1 MHEERERISREIH
14 DTLAQGFTSVV
25 ALSRAAQAALARG
38 DVAAA
43 RERLALIE
51 HTASDNLDEARLIVA
66 ELTPGHLQ
74 SRTLGEALERLGAAV
89 TSETGMRADVRVA
102 GEPGAARRVG
112 RGRHPA
118 HRPGGAVQRAAPR
131 VAPPGSTS
139 PWPTTTPTRWCST
152 VRDDGLGFDLDGAR
166 SGFGLDGVQARA
178 AEVGGAVRG
187 AQRAGHR
194 HDAAAGGAAVI
205 RLLVVD
211 DHPVV
216 RAGMVAVLGEE
227 SDFEVVGEAANGAEA
242 LGLVPR
248 LRPDV
253 VLMDLRMPVMDGA
266 EATARITAEPDAPHV
281 LVLTTYDT
289 DADIVRAVEAGARGY
304 LLKDAPTGV
313 LADAIRRAARGE
325 TVLAPPVA
333 ARLAD
338 RLRAPAR
345 PELTARELE
354 VLGLVARGLSNADIG
369 RELFIGEATV
379 KTHLIRAFA
388 KLGVTDRTAAVTA
401 AYGSGLH
408 RAAPPLTRR
417 ECRRGAGGRPALAR
431 RRAVGPVPGPRRRP
445 RRPPRRGPGLAERCL
460 RYS

>member
-1 MHEERERISREIH
+1 
-14 DTLAQGFTSVV
+14 
-25 ALSRAAQAALARG
+25 
-38 DVAAA
+38 
-43 RERLALIE
+43 
-51 HTASDNLDEARLIVA
+51 
-66 ELTPGHLQ
+66 
-74 SRTLGEALERLGAAV
+74 
-89 TSETGMRADVRVA
+89 
-102 GEPGAARRVG
+102 
-112 RGRHPA
+112 
-118 HRPGGAVQRAAPR
+118 
-131 VAPPGSTS
+131 
-139 PWPTTTPTRWCST
+139 
-152 VRDDGLGFDLDGAR
+152 
-166 SGFGLDGVQARA
+166 
-178 AEVGGAVRG
+178 
-187 AQRAGHR
+187 
-194 HDAAAGGAAVI
+194 VI

-216 RAGMVAVLGEE
+216 RAGMVAMLGEE

-266 EATARITAEPDAPHV
+266 EATARISAEPDAPQV

-289 DADIVRAVEAGARGY
+289 DADIIRAVEAGARGY

-354 VLGLVARGLSNADIG
+354 VLALVARGLSNADIG

-388 KLGVTDRTAAVTA
+388 KLGVADRTAAVTA
-401 AYGSGLH
+401 AYASGL
-408 RAAPPLTRR
+408 L
-417 ECRRGAGGRPALAR
+417 EL
-431 RRAVGPVPGPRRRP
+431 PRH
-445 RRPPRRGPGLAERCL
+445 
-460 RYS
+460 

>member
-1 MHEERERISREIH
+1 
-14 DTLAQGFTSVV
+14 
-25 ALSRAAQAALARG
+25 
-38 DVAAA
+38 
-43 RERLALIE
+43 
-51 HTASDNLDEARLIVA
+51 
-66 ELTPGHLQ
+66 
-74 SRTLGEALERLGAAV
+74 
-89 TSETGMRADVRVA
+89 
-102 GEPGAARRVG
+102 
-112 RGRHPA
+112 
-118 HRPGGAVQRAAPR
+118 
-131 VAPPGSTS
+131 
-139 PWPTTTPTRWCST
+139 
-152 VRDDGLGFDLDGAR
+152 
-166 SGFGLDGVQARA
+166 
-178 AEVGGAVRG
+178 
-187 AQRAGHR
+187 
-194 HDAAAGGAAVI
+194 VI

-216 RAGMVAVLGEE
+216 RAGMVAMLGEE

-266 EATARITAEPDAPHV
+266 EATARISAEPDAPQV

-289 DADIVRAVEAGARGY
+289 DADIIRAVEAGARGY

-354 VLGLVARGLSNADIG
+354 VLALVARGLSNADIG

-379 KTHLIRAFA
+379 KTHLIRAYA
-388 KLGVTDRTAAVTA
+388 KLGVADRTAAVTA
-401 AYGSGLH
+401 AYASGL
-408 RAAPPLTRR
+408 L
-417 ECRRGAGGRPALAR
+417 EL
-431 RRAVGPVPGPRRRP
+431 PRH
-445 RRPPRRGPGLAERCL
+445 
-460 RYS
+460 

>member
-1 MHEERERISREIH
+1 M
-14 DTLAQGFTSVV
+14 
-25 ALSRAAQAALARG
+25 
-38 DVAAA
+38 
-43 RERLALIE
+43 
-51 HTASDNLDEARLIVA
+51 
-66 ELTPGHLQ
+66 
-74 SRTLGEALERLGAAV
+74 
-89 TSETGMRADVRVA
+89 
-102 GEPGAARRVG
+102 
-112 RGRHPA
+112 
-118 HRPGGAVQRAAPR
+118 
-131 VAPPGSTS
+131 
-139 PWPTTTPTRWCST
+139 
-152 VRDDGLGFDLDGAR
+152 
-166 SGFGLDGVQARA
+166 
-178 AEVGGAVRG
+178 
-187 AQRAGHR
+187 
-194 HDAAAGGAAVI
+194 I

-266 EATARITAEPDAPHV
+266 EATARITAE
-281 LVLTTYDT
+281 
-289 DADIVRAVEAGARGY
+289 AGC
-304 LLKDAPTGV
+304 
-313 LADAIRRAARGE
+313 AARARADDLRHGCRHRAGRRGGRDAATCSRTPRPRCWPTRSGGRPGGE

-345 PELTARELE
+345 PELTAREVE

-401 AYGSGLH
+401 AYASGLIE
-408 RAAPPLTRR
+408 L
-417 ECRRGAGGRPALAR
+417 
-431 RRAVGPVPGPRRRP
+431 PRH
-445 RRPPRRGPGLAERCL
+445 
-460 RYS
+460 